1 MSTVRIRF
9 EQGAFAALRD
19 QLLIDT
25 RQEAFALLFGQ
36 YHQAG
41 DRTVIKIVAVHRP
54 TASDYASQG
63 PAHLRLHRDYVYER
77 LVEMQRRGDV
87 DTVIDVHTHP
97 FAERAVSFSGVDD
110 RDEIAFHRWLTAT
123 LDNVHYGS
131 IVLSRSDYAAR
142 LWRHEADSAVP
153 RPSPARLYTQTV
165 LESWPSAEDPPLAD
179 GDRAALDPQSGFL
192 ARSALA
198 LGLDTLRRIVQ
209 DQRIAVV
216 GVGGLGSVIAE
227 NLVHSGFHQLDLIDH
242 DVVEV
247 TNLNRIVG
255 AYASDAAAGR
265 LKVEVVKGHLERINP
280 AARVGA
286 YPWPCEDERLLPVLA
301 AADWIILATDS
312 HASRFHTQAIALRYG
327 IPLISAGVNISVTDG
342 RITDMSGEVIVVR
355 AGDRL
360 CLNCLGRIAPT
371 RIAAETVAGLGAEL
385 AHRGY
390 VTGQEVKE
398 PAVKT
403 LNAML
408 GALAVD
414 SLLNQYTGRQPHT
427 PVLIYE
433 NNALPCLYPDRETVA
448 RRPKDCFHC
457 G

>member
-1 MSTVRIRF
+1 M
-9 EQGAFAALRD
+9 
-19 QLLIDT
+19 
-25 RQEAFALLFGQ
+25 
-36 YHQAG
+36 
-41 DRTVIKIVAVHRP
+41 
-54 TASDYASQG
+54 
-63 PAHLRLHRDYVYER
+63 
-77 LVEMQRRGDV
+77 
-87 DTVIDVHTHP
+87 
-97 FAERAVSFSGVDD
+97 RA
-110 RDEIAFHRWLTAT
+110 INAC
-123 LDNVHYGS
+123 
-131 IVLSRSDYAAR
+131 
-142 LWRHEADSAVP
+142 
-153 RPSPARLYTQTV
+153 
-165 LESWPSAEDPPLAD
+165 SWIC
-179 GDRAALDPQSGFL
+179 RA
-192 ARSALA
+192 
-198 LGLDTLRRIVQ
+198 
-209 DQRIAVV
+209 
-216 GVGGLGSVIAE
+216 
-227 NLVHSGFHQLDLIDH
+227 
-242 DVVEV
+242 
-247 TNLNRIVG
+247 
-255 AYASDAAAGR
+255 
-265 LKVEVVKGHLERINP
+265 
-280 AARVGA
+280 
-286 YPWPCEDERLLPVLA
+286 
-301 AADWIILATDS
+301 
-312 HASRFHTQAIALRYG
+312 